1 MNTQAVFCLDANVF
15 IAAWYQLYPPDLFP
29 DTWKSLVANKG
40 QLAIPKTIFN
50 EIEPYAET
58 DSTLV
63 PHKKK
68 KKYPLKHWLEKNE
81 FKPQPESNKV
91 DEMALTLEKE
101 YQTKKIGKGA
111 NKNDIRL
118 IAFAKENNYKVVTLE
133 AEQPQHPK
141 EISKYKIPLICTKEK
156 VTCIDFI
163 ELLRQLKTQC
173 HEP

>member
-50 EIEPYAET
+50 EIEPYAKT

-68 KKYPLKHWLEKNE
+68 KKYPLKHWLENE

-101 YQTKKIGKGA
+101 YQTKEIRRGA
-111 NKNDIRL
+111 NKND
-118 IAFAKENNYKVVTLE
+118 
-133 AEQPQHPK
+133 
-141 EISKYKIPLICTKEK
+141 

-163 ELLRQLKTQC
+163 ELLRQLKTQY